1 MARTG
6 IGASYVQR
14 QMAAGRSMASIQN
27 EAAANGYQIGPAAAA
42 MFSSGGG
49 GGGGGGAP
57 APAPAPAQRTGIG
70 ATYVQQQMD
79 AGKSLQ
85 QIQNEAAQKGYTVG
99 AKAQAMFS
107 NAANRGADY
116 SANRGL
122 PQTGRFFDPTN
133 FSSATNDSMG
143 NGGFG
148 ASALARAR
156 GSGYTDAQIR
166 STLAASGVTIG
177 GKAADQLG
185 VMAGK
190 TYYTGPQGKQRPD
203 NTEYSYSGQ
212 AGDRR
217 SRPVLLPKDAYNRL
231 IDKPFSSN
239 YLFVAGGESDGET
252 MSNYGS
258 VPSQAEYGSY
268 SEPEWKSFTGENGY
282 NSAFPS
288 VDARGNAI
296 AGTDNTPPELRY
308 KDTFNKAVESG
319 GGTPTQAPVGTV
331 GSAVKAVAEEPTSE
345 APAPGDADNNAVVEP
360 IKVQAEARN
369 EIKQLDSNVG
379 KLTSGRIRNYYSSR
393 FG

>member
-1 MARTG
+1 
-6 IGASYVQR
+6 
-14 QMAAGRSMASIQN
+14 MAAGRSMASIQQ
-27 EAAANGYQIGPAAAA
+27 EAASRGYQVGPAAAA
-42 MFSSGGG
+42 MFSGGG
-49 GGGGGGAP
+49 GGGGGSAP
-57 APAPAPAQRTGIG
+57 APAPAAAAPRTGIG

-85 QIQNEAAQKGYTVG
+85 QIQAEAAQKGYTVG
-99 AKAQAMFS
+99 SKAQAMFS
-107 NAANRGADY
+107 NAANRAADY

-122 PQTGRFFDPTN
+122 PPTGRFFDPTN
-133 FSSATNDSMG
+133 FSGATNDSMG

-190 TYYTGPQGKQRPD
+190 TYYTGPEGKQRPD

-212 AGDRR
+212 AGSRR
-217 SRPVLLPKDAYNRL
+217 SRPVLLPKDAYNSL

-268 SEPEWKSFTGENGY
+268 SEPEWKTYVGENGY

-288 VDARGNAI
+288 VDAKGNAI

-308 KDTFNKAVESG
+308 KETFNKAVESG
-319 GGTPTQAPVGTV
+319 GGTPTQAPVGAV
-331 GSAVKAVAEEPTSE
+331 GTAVQAVAEEPTSE
-345 APAPGDADNNAVVEP
+345 APAPGDVSSGDVVEP
-360 IKVQAEARN
+360 IKVEAEAQN
-369 EIKQLDSNVG
+369 EIKQLDNNVG

-393 FG
+393 FS